1 MDKSFS
7 QIRTVFLNELAF
19 TPRKIAVSVTF
30 VFFCLLW
37 GFAFKGLIE
46 LDEFIKTDNSEKSGL
61 FLGFLMWVLD
71 IDPTQW
77 VEFQKNG
84 VFFISFGI
92 LSLLTTHYFVII
104 MTSDQ
109 TASEISNR
117 YFRYLV
123 TRCGRTEIFM
133 GRLLSSLTVSLAAIA
148 LTGIAAFG
156 VDWFLNGKTSF
167 DSVFF
172 VINTGFW
179 VFLFCLPF
187 VCLCSMISAWSG
199 SVAASMLC
207 SMSLAFLLPKV
218 FNVIE
223 LKWKKVE
230 GIQEIREYFP
240 GNFTHSVLLDNAN
253 PSNVIVPLVY
263 AAVFTWIGCSLF
275 RRREFP

>member
-7 QIRTVFLNELAF
+7 QIKNVFINELAF

-37 GFAFKGLIE
+37 AFAFKGLIE
-46 LDEFIKTDNSEKSGL
+46 LDEFFKDDNSEKGF

-71 IDPTQW
+71 LDPLQLDQIEET
-77 VEFQKNG
+77 G
-84 VFFISFGI
+84 VFFVSFGI
-92 LSLLTTHYFVII
+92 LSLLTTHFFVIL

-109 TASEISNR
+109 TASEIGNR

-123 TRCGRTEIFM
+123 TRCGRTEIFI
-133 GRLLSSLTVSLAAIA
+133 GRLLSALTISFFAIA

-156 VDWFLNGKTSF
+156 ADCYLKNGTTSF
-167 DSVFF
+167 DSVFY
-172 VINTGFW
+172 VVNTCLW

-187 VCLCSMISAWSG
+187 VSLCSMISAWSG
-199 SVAASMLC
+199 SVATSMLC

-223 LKWKKVE
+223 LKWKQVE
-230 GIQEIREYFP
+230 GIKDIRDYFP

-253 PSNVIVPLVY
+253 AINVIVPLAY
-263 AAVFTWIGCSLF
+263 AVAFAWIGCSIF

>member
-7 QIRTVFLNELAF
+7 QIKTVFLNELAF

-46 LDEFIKTDNSEKSGL
+46 LDEYLKEANSEEGL
-61 FLGFLMWVLD
+61 FLGFLTWILGLE
-71 IDPTQW
+71 PRELEQFEKT
-77 VEFQKNG
+77 G
-84 VFFISFGI
+84 VFLVSFGI

-109 TASEISNR
+109 TASEIGNR

-133 GRLLSSLTVSLAAIA
+133 GRLLSALTISLAAIA

-156 VDWFLNGKTSF
+156 ADCYLNGTASF
-167 DSVFF
+167 DSVLF
-172 VINTGFW
+172 VIKTCFW

-199 SVAASMLC
+199 SVATSMLC

-230 GIQEIREYFP
+230 GIKDIREYFP
-240 GNFTHSVLLDNAN
+240 GNFTHSVLLENAN
-253 PSNVIVPLVY
+253 ASNVIVPLVY
-263 AAVFTWIGCSLF
+263 AAVFVWIGCSIF

>member
-7 QIRTVFLNELAF
+7 QIKTVFLNELAF

-46 LDEFIKTDNSEKSGL
+46 LDEYLKEANSEEGL
-61 FLGFLMWVLD
+61 FLGFLTWILGLE
-71 IDPTQW
+71 PRELEQFEKT
-77 VEFQKNG
+77 G
-84 VFFISFGI
+84 VFLVSFGI

-109 TASEISNR
+109 TASEIGNR

-133 GRLLSSLTVSLAAIA
+133 GRLLSALTISLAAIA

-156 VDWFLNGKTSF
+156 ADCYLNGTASF
-167 DSVFF
+167 DSVLF
-172 VINTGFW
+172 VIKTCFW

-199 SVAASMLC
+199 SVATSMLC

-218 FNVIE
+218 FNIIE

-230 GIQEIREYFP
+230 GIKDIREYFP
-240 GNFTHSVLLDNAN
+240 GNFTHSVLLENAN
-253 PSNVIVPLVY
+253 ASNVIVPLVY
-263 AAVFTWIGCSLF
+263 AAVFVWIGCFIF

>member
-7 QIRTVFLNELAF
+7 QIKTVFLNELAF

-46 LDEFIKTDNSEKSGL
+46 LDEFLKEDNPEKGL

-71 IDPTQW
+71 LDPLELGQVKKT
-77 VEFQKNG
+77 G
-84 VFFISFGI
+84 IFFVSFGI
-92 LSLLTTHYFVII
+92 LSLLTTHFFVII

-109 TASEISNR
+109 TASEIGNR

-133 GRLLSSLTVSLAAIA
+133 GRLLSALTISLAAIA

-156 VDWFLNGKTSF
+156 ADCYLNGTTSF
-167 DSVFF
+167 DSVLF
-172 VINTGFW
+172 VINTCFW

-199 SVAASMLC
+199 SVATSMLC

-230 GIQEIREYFP
+230 GIKDIREYFP

-253 PSNVIVPLVY
+253 ASNVIVPLVY
-263 AAVFTWIGCSLF
+263 AAVFVWIGCSIF

>member
-109 TASEISNR
+109 TASEIGNR
-117 YFRYLV
+117 YFRYLI
-123 TRCGRTEIFM
+123 TRCGRTEIFL
-133 GRLLSSLTVSLAAIA
+133 GRLLA
-148 LTGIAAFG
+148 
-156 VDWFLNGKTSF
+156 
-167 DSVFF
+167 
-172 VINTGFW
+172 
-179 VFLFCLPF
+179 
-187 VCLCSMISAWSG
+187 
-199 SVAASMLC
+199 
-207 SMSLAFLLPKV
+207 
-218 FNVIE
+218 
-223 LKWKKVE
+223 
-230 GIQEIREYFP
+230 
-240 GNFTHSVLLDNAN
+240 
-253 PSNVIVPLVY
+253 
-263 AAVFTWIGCSLF
+263 
-275 RRREFP
+275 

>member
-7 QIRTVFLNELAF
+7 QIKTVFLNELAF

-46 LDEFIKTDNSEKSGL
+46 LDEYLKEANSEEGL
-61 FLGFLMWVLD
+61 FLGFLTWILGLE
-71 IDPTQW
+71 PRELEQFEKT
-77 VEFQKNG
+77 G
-84 VFFISFGI
+84 VFLVSFGI

-109 TASEISNR
+109 TASEIGNR

-133 GRLLSSLTVSLAAIA
+133 GRLLSALTISLAAIA

-156 VDWFLNGKTSF
+156 ADCYLNGTASF
-167 DSVFF
+167 DSVLF
-172 VINTGFW
+172 VIKTCFW

-199 SVAASMLC
+199 SVATSMLC

-218 FNVIE
+218 FNIIV

-230 GIQEIREYFP
+230 GIKDIREYFP
-240 GNFTHSVLLDNAN
+240 GNFTHSVLLENAN
-253 PSNVIVPLVY
+253 ASNVIVPLVY
-263 AAVFTWIGCSLF
+263 AAVFVWIGCSIF

>member
-7 QIRTVFLNELAF
+7 QIKTVFLNELAF

-61 FLGFLMWVLD
+61 FLGFLMWFLD

-77 VEFQKNG
+77 LEFQKNG

-109 TASEISNR
+109 TASEIGNR
-117 YFRYLV
+117 YFRYLI
-123 TRCGRTEIFM
+123 TRCGRTEIFL
-133 GRLLSSLTVSLAAIA
+133 GRLLASLTLGLVAIT
-148 LTGIAAFG
+148 LTGITAWG
-156 VDWFLNGKTSF
+156 VDCYLNQTTSI

-172 VINTGFW
+172 VINTCFW
-179 VFLFCLPF
+179 VFWFCLPF

-199 SVAASMLC
+199 SVATSMLC

-223 LKWKKVE
+223 LRWKKVE
-230 GIQEIREYFP
+230 GIKELREYFP
-240 GNFTHSVLLDNAN
+240 GNFTHSVLLDHASI
-253 PSNVIVPLVY
+253 SNLLVPLVY
-263 AAVFTWIGCSLF
+263 ASLF
-275 RRREFP
+275 VWVGLFIFKRREFP

>member
-37 GFAFKGLIE
+37 GFTFKGLIE
-46 LDEFIKTDNSEKSGL
+46 LDGYLKGANSEKGL
-61 FLGFLMWVLD
+61 FLDFLTWILGLE
-71 IDPTQW
+71 PR
-77 VEFQKNG
+77 EFERFEKTG
-84 VFFISFGI
+84 IFFVSFGI
-92 LSLLTTHYFVII
+92 LSLLTTHFFVII

-109 TASEISNR
+109 TASEIGNR

-133 GRLLSSLTVSLAAIA
+133 GRLLSALTISLAAIA

-156 VDWFLNGKTSF
+156 ADCYLNGTTSF
-167 DSVFF
+167 DSVLF
-172 VINTGFW
+172 VIKTCFW

-199 SVAASMLC
+199 SVATSMLC

-230 GIQEIREYFP
+230 GIKDIREYFP

-253 PSNVIVPLVY
+253 ASNVIVPLVY
-263 AAVFTWIGCSLF
+263 SAVFVWIGCSIF

>member
-7 QIRTVFLNELAF
+7 QIKTIFYNELAF

-46 LDEFIKTDNSEKSGL
+46 LDSFLKEDNSEKGL

-71 IDPTQW
+71 LDPLEW
-77 VEFQKNG
+77 GEVEKTG
-84 VFFISFGI
+84 VFFVSYGL

-109 TASEISNR
+109 TASDIGNR

-123 TRCGRTEIFM
+123 TRCGRTEIFL
-133 GRLLSSLTVSLAAIA
+133 GRLLSSLTVSFLAIA

-156 VDWFLNGKTSF
+156 VDWYLNGKTSF
-167 DSVFF
+167 DSVLF

-187 VCLCSMISAWSG
+187 MCLCSMISAWSG

-230 GIQEIREYFP
+230 GIKDIREYFP

-253 PSNVIVPLVY
+253 ASNIIVPLVY
-263 AAVFTWIGCSLF
+263 AAVFTWIGCSIF
-275 RRREFP
+275 RRREFS

>member
-37 GFAFKGLIE
+37 GFALKGLIE
-46 LDEFIKTDNSEKSGL
+46 LDEFLKEDHSDKGL

-71 IDPTQW
+71 LEPR
-77 VEFQKNG
+77 EFERFEKTG
-84 VFFISFGI
+84 IFFVSFGI
-92 LSLLTTHYFVII
+92 LSLLTTHFFVII

-109 TASEISNR
+109 TASEIGNR

-133 GRLLSSLTVSLAAIA
+133 GRLLSALTISLAAIA

-156 VDWFLNGKTSF
+156 ADCYLNGTTSF
-167 DSVFF
+167 DSVLF
-172 VINTGFW
+172 VIKTCFW

-199 SVAASMLC
+199 SVATSMLC

-230 GIQEIREYFP
+230 GIKDIREYFP

-253 PSNVIVPLVY
+253 ASNVIVPLVY
-263 AAVFTWIGCSLF
+263 SAVFVWIGCSIF

>member
-7 QIRTVFLNELAF
+7 QIKTVFLNELAF

-46 LDEFIKTDNSEKSGL
+46 LDEYLKEANSEEGL
-61 FLGFLMWVLD
+61 FLGFLTWILGLE
-71 IDPTQW
+71 PRELEQFEKT
-77 VEFQKNG
+77 G
-84 VFFISFGI
+84 VFLVSFGI

-109 TASEISNR
+109 TASEIGNR

-133 GRLLSSLTVSLAAIA
+133 GRLLSALTISLAAIA

-156 VDWFLNGKTSF
+156 ADCYLNGTASF
-167 DSVFF
+167 DSVLF
-172 VINTGFW
+172 VIKTCFW

-199 SVAASMLC
+199 SVATSMLC

-230 GIQEIREYFP
+230 GIKDIREYFP

-253 PSNVIVPLVY
+253 ASNVIVPLVY
-263 AAVFTWIGCSLF
+263 SAVFVWIGCSIF

>member
-1 MDKSFS
+1 
-7 QIRTVFLNELAF
+7 
-19 TPRKIAVSVTF
+19 
-30 VFFCLLW
+30 LW

-46 LDEFIKTDNSEKSGL
+46 LDGYLKGANSEKGL
-61 FLGFLMWVLD
+61 FLDFLTWILGLE
-71 IDPTQW
+71 PR
-77 VEFQKNG
+77 EFERFEKTG
-84 VFFISFGI
+84 IFFVSFGI
-92 LSLLTTHYFVII
+92 LSLLTTHFFVII

-109 TASEISNR
+109 TASEIGNR

-133 GRLLSSLTVSLAAIA
+133 GRLLSALTISLAAIA

-156 VDWFLNGKTSF
+156 ADCYLNGTTSF
-167 DSVFF
+167 DSVLF
-172 VINTGFW
+172 VINTCFW

-199 SVAASMLC
+199 SVATSMLC

-230 GIQEIREYFP
+230 GIKDIREYFP

-253 PSNVIVPLVY
+253 ASNVIVPLVY
-263 AAVFTWIGCSLF
+263 SAVFVWIGCSIF
-275 RRREFP
+275 GRREFP

>member
-1 MDKSFS
+1 MDKSVS

-37 GFAFKGLIE
+37 GFALKGLIE
-46 LDEFIKTDNSEKSGL
+46 LDEFLKEDHSDKGL

-71 IDPTQW
+71 LDPLELGQ
-77 VEFQKNG
+77 VEKTG
-84 VFFISFGI
+84 VFFVSFGI

-123 TRCGRTEIFM
+123 TRCGRTEIFV
-133 GRLLSSLTVSLAAIA
+133 GRLLSALTVSFAAIA

-156 VDWFLNGKTSF
+156 ADCYLNGKTSF
-167 DSVFF
+167 DSVLF
-172 VINTGFW
+172 VINTCFW

-187 VCLCSMISAWSG
+187 VSLCSMISAWSG
-199 SVAASMLC
+199 SVATSMLC

-223 LKWKKVE
+223 LKWKEVE
-230 GIQEIREYFP
+230 WIKDIRDYFP
-240 GNFTHSVLLDNAN
+240 GNFNHSVLLDNAN
-253 PSNVIVPLVY
+253 AINVIVPLVY
-263 AAVFTWIGCSLF
+263 AAAFAWIGCSIF
-275 RRREFP
+275 KRREFP